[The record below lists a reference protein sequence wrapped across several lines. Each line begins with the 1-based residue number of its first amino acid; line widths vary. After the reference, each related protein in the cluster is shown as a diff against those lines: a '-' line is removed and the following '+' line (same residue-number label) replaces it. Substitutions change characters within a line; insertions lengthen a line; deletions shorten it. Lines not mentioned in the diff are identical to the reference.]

1 MKKELSFKEIKDLA
15 EFHARDWFKDFLVK
29 NQNPLSEEILNYRN
43 AWMFIRNSDVFIPD
57 EKEIWRNS
65 LVISNFGEVRFTV
78 DFDGDLSASMEC
90 LKTIAAH
97 FTERGL

>member
-78 DFDGDLSASMEC
+78 DFDGDLSASMEY